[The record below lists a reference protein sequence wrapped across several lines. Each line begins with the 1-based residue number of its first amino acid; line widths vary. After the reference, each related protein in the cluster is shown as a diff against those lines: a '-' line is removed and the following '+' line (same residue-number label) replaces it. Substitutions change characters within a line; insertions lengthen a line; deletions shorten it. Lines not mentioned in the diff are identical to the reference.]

1 MVMKSTTLQTET
13 IDGLAFSY
21 VNKSDFDYVYN
32 EKFKVNE
39 YIFAA
44 QTSTPFII
52 DCGANIGLSVLY
64 FKKLYPQAKI
74 IAFEPNPETFKLL
87 EINVQQNNFQDVQV
101 INAAVSDSD
110 TELEFYVNDDDYPWS
125 LSDTCVKDTY
135 GGPAG
140 WKTTKVPAVKL
151 SSYITQHVDLLKLDI
166 EGMEETVLKEIEGKL
181 DDIEEIRL
189 EFHTHKANTINDL
202 DRTLALLNRHGFKY
216 AFARDRKVLSL
227 HKVKHEIAANN
238 AYLFMIYIHR
248 NARRVWWQSR
258 IVPQII
264 RIKNRIRKLGK
275 RS

>member
-1 MVMKSTTLQTET
+1 MVIQSTVVQSET
-13 IDGLAFSY
+13 IDGITFSY
-21 VNKSDFDYVYN
+21 VNKADFDYVYS

-39 YIFAA
+39 YIFSAK
-44 QTSTPFII
+44 TSIPFII

-87 EINVQQNNFQDVQV
+87 EINVQQNNLQDVQL
-101 INAAVSDSD
+101 INAAVSDSL
-110 TELEFYVNDDDYPWS
+110 TELEFYVNDDNYPWS

-140 WKTTKVPAVKL
+140 WKTIRVPAVKL

-166 EGMEETVLKEIEGKL
+166 EGMEETVLKEIEDKL
-181 DDIEEIRL
+181 GEIEEIRL

-202 DRTLALLNRHGFKY
+202 DRTLALLNKHGFKY
-216 AFARDRKVLSL
+216 AFARDRKVLSPS
-227 HKVKHEIAANN
+227 KVRLEVATND
-238 AYLFMIYIHR
+238 AYLFMMYIHR
-248 NARRVWWQSR
+248 NAGRVWLQSR

-264 RIKNRIRKLGK
+264 RVKNRIRRLGK
-275 RS
+275 RR